1 MARSRD
7 RRPQRDA
14 GTTLR
19 LIITITFIVD
29 LQHWIGVNPRTAI
42 RILRIVLEVARDPR
56 TGTGKPEPL
65 KHFAPGH
72 WSRRVDDEHRL
83 VYRFDQS
90 HVEFVSA
97 RYHYE

>member
-7 RRPQRDA
+7 RRAPRERGA
-14 GTTLR
+14 TLT
-19 LIITITFIVD
+19 LVTAITFIVD
-29 LQHWIGVNPRTAI
+29 LQYWIGINPKTAV

-56 TGTGKPEPL
+56 AGIGKPEPL

>member
-1 MARSRD
+1 MASYRD
-7 RRPQRDA
+7 RPPQRET

-19 LIITITFIVD
+19 LITNITFIID
-29 LQHWIGVNPRTAI
+29 LQHWIGVNPKTAI
-42 RILRIVLEVARDPR
+42 RILRIVLEIARDPR
-56 TGTGKPEPL
+56 TGIGKPEPL